1 MQRLWHGP
9 GGGSRYIWPGRI
21 GAGHIRAPGFFWC
34 LLCPQR
40 LRPDRLPDRPGYGRS
55 SRGMLGIGLVE
66 VPPVP
71 YRDPAAAILRNPE
84 VAESKRFCGKC
95 GQPVGRSRDGRPARA
110 EGFCRHCGTAYSF
123 EPKLAPNDLVAGQY
137 EVLGCL
143 AHGGLGWIYLARDR
157 NVSDRWVVLKGLLNT
172 GDADAMAA
180 AAAERQFLATVEHRN
195 IIKIYDFVQHPDP
208 RTGAP
213 VGYIVMEYV
222 GGQSLK
228 ELMLARRRP
237 DGRADPLP
245 LGQAIAYML
254 EVLRAFGYL
263 HDHDLLYCDFKPDN
277 VIQSEELLKLIDLGG
292 VRQIDDDESPIYG
305 TVGYQA
311 PEIATDGPSVS
322 SDLYTV
328 ARTLAVLTFD
338 FTGYTSTYK
347 ERLPERDQVPLLARH
362 ESYDRFLR
370 RAADTD
376 PARRFGSAAE
386 MAQQL
391 TGVLREVLALADG
404 TPRPAASALF
414 GPEVRA
420 VGADLTVRRDGEAV
434 VALARP
440 DPAPAAMA
448 LPVPLADGA
457 DPSAGFLA
465 GLSGTA
471 PAEVV
476 AALAAAPVN
485 STEVQLRLAR
495 ARIELGLYEG
505 ASQLLDDLTR
515 RAGAGPPEGTLDPS
529 ASGPVPTSGEPDWRV
544 DWLRGLAH
552 LARGRPD
559 AALAVFDDLYRLLP
573 GEAAPKLAVAFS
585 AEQAGDPAAAA
596 RCYELV
602 WGTDHGYVSAAFGL
616 ARARLAQGART
627 GAATVLDSVPA
638 TSSYHISAQVASVA
652 ARDPRPGGRRVRSR
666 GRDRGRL
673 ATGKPRARST
683 APRAARRRGAG
694 GRARLGARRPHRR
707 APGWHRRRV
716 RGVVPLASATGRHRK
731 VLGCEM
737 TERQLRFGLE
747 RAYRTLAHLADGAR
761 PTHSLGGQGKQRP
774 AEDGA
779 ATHDGVHVLPGLR
792 RPGCRRRPVLRVLR
806 RRAAP
811 SGHRD
816 RRPRCPRRCRHRA
829 AMRVLRRCRD
839 QPGRLL
845 RAVRASSAAWPGPC
859 GTRRGSR
866 SWGDRQGPPPSPQR
880 GRAGHRHRPGTRWYA
895 GGRRGRL
902 RRGYRPR
909 RAPPTRRR
917 PLPKQRPPR

>member
-1 MQRLWHGP
+1 MSACIRLGCSGTIEDGYCNVCGMAPLAGADMSGP
-9 GGGSRYIWPGRI
+9 GASAPGTSGHPASSGASGARGVSGRTGSRSSYRTGP
-21 GAGHIRAPGFFWC
+21 AT
-34 LLCPQR
+34 
-40 LRPDRLPDRPGYGRS
+40 GRS

-71 YRDPAAAILRNPE
+71 YRDPAAAILQNPE
-84 VAESKRFCGKC
+84 VAESKRFCSKC
-95 GQPVGRSRDGRPARA
+95 GQPVGRSHDGRPARA

-123 EPKLAPNDLVAGQY
+123 VPKLAPNDRVAGQY

-172 GDADAMAA
+172 GDGDAMAA
-180 AAAERQFLATVEHRN
+180 AAAERQFLATVEHPN
-195 IIKIYDFVQHPDP
+195 IIKIYNFVQHPDP
-208 RTGAP
+208 RTSAP

-263 HDHDLLYCDFKPDN
+263 HDHGLLYCDFKPDN
-277 VIQSEELLKLIDLGG
+277 VIQSEEQLKLIDLGG

-338 FTGYTSTYK
+338 FTGYTGKYID
-347 ERLPERDQVPLLARH
+347 RLPERDQVPVLARY

-370 RAADTD
+370 RATDPD

-404 TPRPAASALF
+404 TPRPGVPALF

-420 VGADLTVRRDGEAV
+420 VGADLTVRRDGEAIV
-434 VALARP
+434 VLAVP

-457 DPSAGFLA
+457 DPAAGFLA
-465 GLSGTA
+465 GLSGA
-471 PAEVV
+471 EPAEVV

-495 ARIELGLYEG
+495 ARIELGMYES

-515 RAGAGPPEGTLDPS
+515 RAGADPQERTLDPS
-529 ASGPVPTSGEPDWRV
+529 ASGPVPTGGEPDWRV

-602 WGTDHGYVSAAFGL
+602 WGTDHGYISAAFGL
-616 ARARLAQGART
+616 ARARLAQGDRA
-627 GAATVLDSVPA
+627 GAAAVLDSVPA
-638 TSSYHISAQVASVA
+638 TSSYYISAQVASVA
-652 ARDPRPGGRRVRSR
+652 ARIRGRAAGEFDPEDAIEAGSRLESLALDPRRHQLLAVEVLEAALGWVRAGHPDGRPA
-666 GRDRGRL
+666 G
-673 ATGKPRARST
+673 T
-683 APRAARRRGAG
+683 AG
-694 GRARLGARRPHRR
+694 GSGGPS
-707 APGWHRRRV
+707 P
-716 RGVVPLASATGRHRK
+716 PASTTGRHRRI
-731 VLGCEM
+731 LGCEM
-737 TERQLRFGLE
+737 TERQLRAGLE
-747 RAYRTLAHLADGAR
+747 RAYRTLAHLADGVGAR
-761 PTHSLGGQGKQRP
+761 IALV
-774 AEDGA
+774 D
-779 ATHDGVHVLPGLR
+779 
-792 RPGCRRRPVLRVLR
+792 
-806 RRAAP
+806 RAN
-811 SGHRD
+811 SV
-816 RRPRCPRRCRHRA
+816 RPRT
-829 AMRVLRRCRD
+829 VL
-839 QPGRLL
+839 
-845 RAVRASSAAWPGPC
+845 
-859 GTRRGSR
+859 
-866 SWGDRQGPPPSPQR
+866 
-880 GRAGHRHRPGTRWYA
+880 
-895 GGRRGRL
+895 
-902 RRGYRPR
+902 
-909 RAPPTRRR
+909 
-917 PLPKQRPPR
+917 

>member
-1 MQRLWHGP
+1 MSECTRPGCSGTIEDGYCNVCGMAPVAGPDTSGP
-9 GGGSRYIWPGRI
+9 GASAPGTSGHPASSAASGAGGVSGRTGSRTGPTV
-21 GAGHIRAPGFFWC
+21 
-34 LLCPQR
+34 
-40 LRPDRLPDRPGYGRS
+40 GRS

-71 YRDPAAAILRNPE
+71 YRDPATAILRNPE
-84 VAESKRFCGKC
+84 VAETKRFCSKC
-95 GQPVGRSRDGRPARA
+95 GQPVGRSHDGRPARA

-123 EPKLAPNDLVAGQY
+123 VPKLAPNDLVAGQY

-180 AAAERQFLATVEHRN
+180 AAAERQFLATVEHPN
-195 IIKIYDFVQHPDP
+195 VIKIYNFVQHPDP

-263 HDHDLLYCDFKPDN
+263 HDHGLLYCDFKPDN
-277 VIQSEELLKLIDLGG
+277 VIQSEEVLKLIDLGG
-292 VRQIDDDESPIYG
+292 VRQIDDDQSPIYG

-311 PEIATDGPSVS
+311 PEIATDGPSVR

-347 ERLPERDQVPLLARH
+347 DRLPDRDQVPLLARY

-370 RAADTD
+370 RAADPD

-391 TGVLREVLALADG
+391 TGVLREVVALADG
-404 TPRPAASALF
+404 TPRPAVSALF

-420 VGADLTVRRDGEAV
+420 VGADLTVRDCEAV
-434 VALARP
+434 VVLARP
-440 DPAPAAMA
+440 DPVPAATA

-457 DPSAGFLA
+457 DPAAGFLA
-465 GLSGTA
+465 GLSGAA

-505 ASQLLDDLTR
+505 ACQLLDDLTR
-515 RAGAGPPEGTLDPS
+515 RAGAGPSERTQEPS
-529 ASGPVPTSGEPDWRV
+529 SSGPVLTTEPDWRV

-552 LARGRPD
+552 LARGRPH

-573 GEAAPKLAVAFS
+573 GEVAPKLAVAFS
-585 AEQAGDPAAAA
+585 AEQAEDPTAAA

-616 ARARLAQGART
+616 ARARLAQGDRT
-627 GAATVLDSVPA
+627 GAAAVLDSVPA
-638 TSSYHISAQVASVA
+638 TSSYHVSAQVASVA
-652 ARDPRPGGRRVRSR
+652 ARIRGRAADEFDPEDAIEAGSRLESLALDPRRHELLAAEVLEAALGWVLAGHADGHPSGTGGS
-666 GRDRGRL
+666 
-673 ATGKPRARST
+673 
-683 APRAARRRGAG
+683 G
-694 GRARLGARRPHRR
+694 GSS
-707 APGWHRRRV
+707 
-716 RGVVPLASATGRHRK
+716 PLARTAGRHRK

-737 TERQLRFGLE
+737 TERQLRFRLE
-747 RAYRTLAHLADGAR
+747 RAYRTLAHLADGAGER
-761 PTHSLGGQGKQRP
+761 IALV
-774 AEDGA
+774 D
-779 ATHDGVHVLPGLR
+779 
-792 RPGCRRRPVLRVLR
+792 
-806 RRAAP
+806 RANNV
-811 SGHRD
+811 
-816 RRPRCPRRCRHRA
+816 RPRT
-829 AMRVLRRCRD
+829 VL
-839 QPGRLL
+839 
-845 RAVRASSAAWPGPC
+845 
-859 GTRRGSR
+859 
-866 SWGDRQGPPPSPQR
+866 
-880 GRAGHRHRPGTRWYA
+880 
-895 GGRRGRL
+895 
-902 RRGYRPR
+902 
-909 RAPPTRRR
+909 
-917 PLPKQRPPR
+917 

>member
-1 MQRLWHGP
+1 MSACTRPGCSGTIEDGYCNVCGMAPVAGPDTSGP
-9 GGGSRYIWPGRI
+9 GESAPGTSGHPASSGASGARSVSGRTGSRTGPTT
-21 GAGHIRAPGFFWC
+21 
-34 LLCPQR
+34 
-40 LRPDRLPDRPGYGRS
+40 GRS

-84 VAESKRFCGKC
+84 VAESKRFCSKC
-95 GQPVGRSRDGRPARA
+95 GQPVGRSHDGRPARA

-123 EPKLAPNDLVAGQY
+123 VPKLAPNDLVAGQY

-180 AAAERQFLATVEHRN
+180 AAAERQFLATVEHPN
-195 IIKIYDFVQHPDP
+195 IIKIYNFVQHPDP

-263 HDHDLLYCDFKPDN
+263 HDHGLLYCDFKPDN

-292 VRQIDDDESPIYG
+292 VRQVDDDESPIYG
-305 TVGYQA
+305 TAGYQA

-347 ERLPERDQVPLLARH
+347 DRLPERDQVPLLARY

-370 RAADTD
+370 RATDTD

-434 VALARP
+434 VVLARP

-465 GLSGTA
+465 GLSGAA

-529 ASGPVPTSGEPDWRV
+529 ASGPVPNSGEPDWRV

-552 LARGRPD
+552 LALGRPD

-616 ARARLAQGART
+616 ARARLAQGDRT

-638 TSSYHISAQVASVA
+638 TSSYHISAQAASVA
-652 ARDPRPGGRRVRSR
+652 ARIRGRAAGEFDPEDAIEAGSRLESLGLDPRRHELFAAEVLEAALGWVLAGHADGRPA
-666 GRDRGRL
+666 G
-673 ATGKPRARST
+673 T
-683 APRAARRRGAG
+683 AG
-694 GRARLGARRPHRR
+694 GSG
-707 APGWHRRRV
+707 GSS
-716 RGVVPLASATGRHRK
+716 PLASATGRHRK

-747 RAYRTLAHLADGAR
+747 RAYRTLAHLTDGAGER
-761 PTHSLGGQGKQRP
+761 IALV
-774 AEDGA
+774 D
-779 ATHDGVHVLPGLR
+779 
-792 RPGCRRRPVLRVLR
+792 
-806 RRAAP
+806 RAN
-811 SGHRD
+811 SV
-816 RRPRCPRRCRHRA
+816 RPRT
-829 AMRVLRRCRD
+829 VL
-839 QPGRLL
+839 
-845 RAVRASSAAWPGPC
+845 
-859 GTRRGSR
+859 
-866 SWGDRQGPPPSPQR
+866 
-880 GRAGHRHRPGTRWYA
+880 
-895 GGRRGRL
+895 
-902 RRGYRPR
+902 
-909 RAPPTRRR
+909 
-917 PLPKQRPPR
+917 